1 MKRRRNGRSIDDMK
15 APSKGRTQR
24 ARFSLGVDIGGTFT
38 DFALMNTI
46 SGEVH
51 AAKVLTNYKD
61 LTHAV
66 LDGVH
71 QLSSRIPESGAAIER
86 VIHGT
91 TLATNALIQRKG
103 GKTALLVTL
112 GFRDILELGRESRFD
127 IYDINIEMPAAL
139 VPRKHVFEIEERIDH
154 TGEVVV
160 PFAIDQVKKVV
171 AQIKVQG
178 IDAVAVCLLHA
189 FKNPLHERQLAALIE
204 RELPGVPVSLS
215 SDVIPDIREY
225 ERASTTA
232 ANAYVQPAIRGY
244 LDRLAEGL
252 KREGVTAPLSIM
264 TSDGGIISCET
275 ANRYPVRL
283 IESGPAGGAMAA
295 AFFAAGTGIEKAIA
309 LDMGGT
315 TAKVCVIDEGKPEQS
330 TEFEIDRVF
339 RFAKGS
345 GLPLKIPV
353 IEMIEL
359 GAGGGSIAGVNKL
372 GLLKVGPE
380 SAGSDPGP
388 ACYGLGGDMPTVTD
402 ADLFLGYLDPK
413 YFLGGQMPLD
423 RDAAARAIDEHTAK
437 PLGVSVLR
445 AAWGVHEIVNENM
458 ARAAKVH
465 CLERG
470 KDSREYTL
478 IAYGGAGPVHA
489 YRVAKV
495 LGIRTIFYPLRAGV
509 MSAFGFLVTA
519 PSFEMIRADLA
530 PVESADPVHITAF
543 LREMEAEGKAL
554 VSTCGVVTSKL
565 STVIEANMRFSGQS
579 FELSVPVK
587 GALSKN
593 ELAKTKQRFFDL
605 YEARYHRL
613 NRDVPVEIVS
623 WRVIVKGPTPRV
635 TIDTMRDAAGG
646 HKGKALKG
654 HRKVFMP
661 EAGSFLN
668 CPIYDR
674 YALSEGARLQ
684 GPAVIEEHE
693 STVVVGPD
701 AAIKVDKNCNLWVR
715 LSDRK
720 PKKRRGH

>member
-1 MKRRRNGRSIDDMK
+1 MKKIRKQAVSR
-15 APSKGRTQR
+15 R
-24 ARFSLGVDIGGTFT
+24 ARYALGVDIGGTFT
-38 DFALMNTI
+38 DFALMNTV

-61 LTHAV
+61 LTRAV
-66 LDGVH
+66 LDGVR
-71 QLSSRIPESGAAIER
+71 QLAAGIPGSPAAIER

-103 GKTALLVTL
+103 GTTALLVTR
-112 GFRDILELGRESRFD
+112 GFRDVLELGRESRFD
-127 IYDINIEMPAAL
+127 IYDINIELPAAL
-139 VPRKHVFEIEERIDH
+139 VPRKLVFEINERIDH
-154 TGEVVV
+154 TGKVAV
-160 PFAIDQVKKVV
+160 PLALEQAELVIAELKKQGVDAI
-171 AQIKVQG
+171 
-178 IDAVAVCLLHA
+178 AVCLLHA
-189 FKNPLHERQLAALIE
+189 FKSPQHERALAALIE
-204 RELPGVPVSLS
+204 RELPRVPLSLS
-215 SDVIPDIREY
+215 SDVMPDIREY

-244 LDRLAEGL
+244 LDHLAAGL
-252 KREGVTAPLSIM
+252 KSEGIAAPLSIM
-264 TSDGGIISCET
+264 TSDGGIVSCET

-283 IESGPAGGAMAA
+283 IESGPAGGAMASAFYADA
-295 AFFAAGTGIEKAIA
+295 ADMPKVIA

-315 TAKVCVIDEGKPEQS
+315 TAKVCVIDDGKPEQS
-330 TEFEIDRVF
+330 TEFEVDRVF

-353 IEMIEL
+353 IEMIEI
-359 GAGGGSIAGVNKL
+359 GAGGGSIAGVSKL
-372 GLLKVGPE
+372 GLLKVGPG

-388 ACYGLGGDMPTVTD
+388 ACYGLGGNMPTVTD

-423 RDAAARAIDEHTAK
+423 REAAARALDEHAAK

-470 KDSREYTL
+470 KDAREYTL

-489 YRVAKV
+489 YRVAKI
-495 LGIRTIFYPLRAGV
+495 LGIKTIFYPLRAGV

-530 PVESADPVHITAF
+530 PVESADAARINTF
-543 LREMEAEGKAL
+543 LREMENSGKAL
-554 VSTCGVVTSKL
+554 VATCGIAKSKL
-565 STVIEANMRFSGQS
+565 STVVEANMRFAGQS
-579 FELSVPVK
+579 FELSVPIK
-587 GALSKN
+587 GVLGKH
-593 ELAKTKQRFFDL
+593 ELGRARQRFFDL
-605 YEARYHRL
+605 YKARYHRL

-623 WRVIVKGPTPRV
+623 WQVIVKGPTPTV
-635 TIDTMRDAAGG
+635 KLDTVHEPATGAR
-646 HKGKALKG
+646 ALKG

-661 EAGSFLN
+661 EAGKFVN

-674 YALSEGARLQ
+674 YSLAARARLR

-693 STVVVGPD
+693 STVVLGPD
-701 AAIKVDKNCNLWVR
+701 ATIEVDQHCNLHVR
-715 LSDRK
+715 LGGAK
-720 PKKRRGH
+720 PTVRRGR

>member
-1 MKRRRNGRSIDDMK
+1 MKKIRKQAVSR
-15 APSKGRTQR
+15 R
-24 ARFSLGVDIGGTFT
+24 ARYALGVDIGGTFT
-38 DFALMNTI
+38 DFALMNTA

-61 LTHAV
+61 LTRAV
-66 LDGVH
+66 LDGVR
-71 QLSSRIPESGAAIER
+71 QLAAGIPGSPAAIER

-103 GKTALLVTL
+103 GRTALLVTR
-112 GFRDILELGRESRFD
+112 GFRDVLELGRESRFD
-127 IYDINIEMPAAL
+127 IYDINIELPAAL
-139 VPRKHVFEIEERIDH
+139 VPRKLVFEIDERIDH
-154 TGEVVV
+154 TGKVAV
-160 PFAIDQVKKVV
+160 PLALEQAELVIAELKKQGVDAI
-171 AQIKVQG
+171 
-178 IDAVAVCLLHA
+178 AVCLLHA
-189 FKNPLHERQLAALIE
+189 FKSPQHERALAALIE
-204 RELPGVPVSLS
+204 RELPRVPLSLS
-215 SDVIPDIREY
+215 SDVMPDIREY

-244 LDRLAEGL
+244 LDHLAAGL
-252 KREGVTAPLSIM
+252 KSEGIAAPLSIM
-264 TSDGGIISCET
+264 TSDGGIVSCET

-283 IESGPAGGAMAA
+283 IESGPAGGAMASAFYADA
-295 AFFAAGTGIEKAIA
+295 ADMPKVIA

-315 TAKVCVIDEGKPEQS
+315 TAKVCVIDDGKPEQS
-330 TEFEIDRVF
+330 TEFEVDRVF

-353 IEMIEL
+353 IEMIEI
-359 GAGGGSIAGVNKL
+359 GAGGGSIAGVSKL
-372 GLLKVGPE
+372 GLLKVGPG

-388 ACYGLGGDMPTVTD
+388 ACYALGGNMPTVTD

-423 RDAAARAIDEHTAK
+423 REAAARALDEHAAK

-470 KDSREYTL
+470 KDAREYTL

-489 YRVAKV
+489 YRVAKI
-495 LGIRTIFYPLRAGV
+495 LGIKTIFYPLRAGV

-530 PVESADPVHITAF
+530 PVESADAARINTF
-543 LREMEAEGKAL
+543 LREMENSGKAL
-554 VSTCGVVTSKL
+554 VATCGIAKSKL
-565 STVIEANMRFSGQS
+565 STVVEANMRFAGQS
-579 FELSVPVK
+579 FELSVPIK
-587 GALSKN
+587 GVLGKH
-593 ELAKTKQRFFDL
+593 ELGRARQRFFDL
-605 YEARYHRL
+605 YKARYHRL

-623 WRVIVKGPTPRV
+623 WRVIVKGPTPTV
-635 TIDTMRDAAGG
+635 KLDTVHEPVAGA
-646 HKGKALKG
+646 KALKG

-661 EAGSFLN
+661 EAGKFVN

-674 YALSEGARLQ
+674 YSLAAGARLK

-693 STVVVGPD
+693 STVVLGPD
-701 AAIKVDKNCNLWVR
+701 AAIDVDRHCNLRVKLGR
-715 LSDRK
+715 GK
-720 PKKRRGH
+720 PAVRRG

>member
-1 MKRRRNGRSIDDMK
+1 MK
-15 APSKGRTQR
+15 ASSRGKSPR

-38 DFALMNTI
+38 DFALMNTV

-61 LTHAV
+61 LTQAV

-71 QLSSRIPESGAAIER
+71 QLSTRIPETRASIER

-103 GKTALLVTL
+103 ARTALLVTL

-154 TGEVVV
+154 TGKVAV
-160 PFAIDQVKKVV
+160 PLVIDQIKTVI
-171 AQIKVQG
+171 AQIKAQG
-178 IDAVAVCLLHA
+178 IDALAVCLLHA
-189 FKNPLHERQLAALIE
+189 FKNPVHERQLAALIE
-204 RELPGVPVSLS
+204 RELPGIPISLS
-215 SDVIPDIREY
+215 SDVMPDIREY

-244 LDRLAEGL
+244 LERLAEGL
-252 KREGVTAPLSIM
+252 QREGVTAPLSIM
-264 TSDGGIISCET
+264 TSDGGIVSCET
-275 ANRYPVRL
+275 ATRYPVRL
-283 IESGPAGGAMAA
+283 IESGPAGGAMAS
-295 AFFAAGTGIEKAIA
+295 AFFAAATGIQKAIA

-330 TEFEIDRVF
+330 TEFEVDRVF

-380 SAGSDPGP
+380 SAGSEPGP
-388 ACYGLGGDMPTVTD
+388 ACYGLGGAAPTVTD
-402 ADLFLGYLDPK
+402 ADLYLGYLDPK
-413 YFLGGQMPLD
+413 YFLGGQMALD
-423 RDAAARAIDEHTAK
+423 RDAAARAIDEHVAK

-470 KDSREYTL
+470 KDAREYTL

-495 LGIRTIFYPLRAGV
+495 MGIGTIFYPLRAGV

-530 PVESADPVHITAF
+530 PVESADSVRITAF

-554 VSTCGVVTSKL
+554 VSTCGVAPSKL

-579 FELSVPVK
+579 FELSVPVN
-587 GALSKN
+587 GALGKH
-593 ELAKTKQRFFDL
+593 ELARTKQRFFDL

-623 WRVIVKGPTPRV
+623 WRVIVKGPTPSV
-635 TIDTMRDAAGG
+635 TLDSVRDAPHG
-646 HKGKALKG
+646 HKVKALKG

-674 YALSEGARLQ
+674 YALSEGARLR

-693 STVVVGPD
+693 STVVIGPG
-701 AAIKVDKNCNLWVR
+701 AAIEVDKHCNLWVK
-715 LSDRK
+715 LAERK
-720 PKKRRGH
+720 SKAR

>member
-1 MKRRRNGRSIDDMK
+1 MKIRQQRATR
-15 APSKGRTQR
+15 R
-24 ARFSLGVDIGGTFT
+24 ARFALGVDIGGTFT
-38 DFALMNTI
+38 DFALMNTS

-61 LTHAV
+61 LTQAV
-66 LDGVH
+66 LDGVR
-71 QLSSRIPESGAAIER
+71 QLAASIPGSPAAIER

-103 GKTALLVTL
+103 GRTALLVTR
-112 GFRDILELGRESRFD
+112 GFRDVLEMGRESRFD
-127 IYDINIEMPAAL
+127 IYDINLELPAAL
-139 VPRKHVFEIEERIDH
+139 VPRKHVFEIDERIDY
-154 TGEVVV
+154 TGKVAVPLALAQAREVI
-160 PFAIDQVKKVV
+160 AEIKK
-171 AQIKVQG
+171 QG
-178 IDAVAVCLLHA
+178 VDAVAICLLHA
-189 FKNPLHERQLAALIE
+189 FRNPQHERALAALIK
-204 RELPGVPVSLS
+204 RELPRVPISLS
-215 SDVIPDIREY
+215 SDVMPDIREY

-244 LDRLAEGL
+244 LDRLAAGL
-252 KREGVTAPLSIM
+252 KGEGISAPLSIM
-264 TSDGGIISCET
+264 TSDGGIVSCET

-283 IESGPAGGAMAA
+283 IESGPAGGAMASAFYA
-295 AFFAAGTGIEKAIA
+295 AAAGMDKVIA

-330 TEFEIDRVF
+330 TEFEVDRVF

-353 IEMIEL
+353 IEMIEI
-359 GAGGGSIAGVNKL
+359 GAGGGSIAGVSKL
-372 GLLKVGPE
+372 GLLKVGPG

-388 ACYGLGGDMPTVTD
+388 ACYGLGGAAPTVTD
-402 ADLFLGYLDPK
+402 ADLFLGYLDPQ

-423 RDAAARAIDEHTAK
+423 REAAARAIDEHAAK

-470 KDSREYTL
+470 KDPREYTL

-489 YRVAKV
+489 YRVAKI
-495 LGIRTIFYPLRAGV
+495 LGIKTIFYPLRAGV

-530 PVESADPVHITAF
+530 PLESADAVRINAF
-543 LREMEAEGKAL
+543 LREMEAAGKAL
-554 VSTCGVVTSKL
+554 VATCGVAMAKL
-565 STVIEANMRFSGQS
+565 STVIEANMRFAGQS
-579 FELSVPVK
+579 FELSVPIK
-587 GALSKN
+587 GALGKR
-593 ELAKTKQRFFDL
+593 ELVKAKQRFFDL
-605 YEARYHRL
+605 YKARYHRL

-623 WRVIVKGPTPRV
+623 WRVIVKGPAPKVKMDTVHKPDGGARV
-635 TIDTMRDAAGG
+635 T
-646 HKGKALKG
+646 ALKG

-661 EAGSFLN
+661 EAGAFVN

-674 YALSEGARLQ
+674 YALRAGARLM

-693 STVVVGPD
+693 STVVLGPD
-701 AAIKVDKNCNLWVR
+701 AAIEVDQYCNLRVR
-715 LSDRK
+715 LAGGK
-720 PKKRRGH
+720 HKARRVC

>member
-1 MKRRRNGRSIDDMK
+1 MKKIRRQAVSR
-15 APSKGRTQR
+15 R
-24 ARFSLGVDIGGTFT
+24 ARYALGVDIGGTFT
-38 DFALMNTI
+38 DFALMNTA

-61 LTHAV
+61 LTRAV
-66 LDGVH
+66 LDGVR
-71 QLSSRIPESGAAIER
+71 QLAAGIPGSPAAIER

-103 GKTALLVTL
+103 GRTALLVTR
-112 GFRDILELGRESRFD
+112 GFRDVLELGRESRFD
-127 IYDINIEMPAAL
+127 IYDINIELPAAL
-139 VPRKHVFEIEERIDH
+139 VPRKLVFEIDERIDH
-154 TGEVVV
+154 TGKVAV
-160 PFAIDQVKKVV
+160 PLALEQAELVIAELKKQGVDAI
-171 AQIKVQG
+171 
-178 IDAVAVCLLHA
+178 AVCLLHA
-189 FKNPLHERQLAALIE
+189 FKSPQHERALAALIE
-204 RELPGVPVSLS
+204 RELPRVPLSLS
-215 SDVIPDIREY
+215 SDVMPDIREY

-244 LDRLAEGL
+244 LDHLAAGL
-252 KREGVTAPLSIM
+252 KSEGIAAPLSIM
-264 TSDGGIISCET
+264 TSDGGIVSCET

-283 IESGPAGGAMAA
+283 IESGPAGGAMASAFYADA
-295 AFFAAGTGIEKAIA
+295 ADMPKVIA

-315 TAKVCVIDEGKPEQS
+315 TAKVCVIDDGKPEQS
-330 TEFEIDRVF
+330 TEFEVDRVF

-353 IEMIEL
+353 IEMIEI
-359 GAGGGSIAGVNKL
+359 GAGGGSIAGVSKL
-372 GLLKVGPE
+372 GLLKVGPG

-388 ACYGLGGDMPTVTD
+388 ACYALGGNMPTVTD

-423 RDAAARAIDEHTAK
+423 REAAARALDEHAAK

-470 KDSREYTL
+470 KDAREYTL

-489 YRVAKV
+489 YRVAKI
-495 LGIRTIFYPLRAGV
+495 LGIKTIFYPLRAGV

-530 PVESADPVHITAF
+530 PVESADAARINTF
-543 LREMEAEGKAL
+543 LREMENSGKAL
-554 VSTCGVVTSKL
+554 VATCGVAKSLL
-565 STVIEANMRFSGQS
+565 STVVEANMRFAGQS
-579 FELSVPVK
+579 FELSVPIK
-587 GALSKN
+587 GVLSKH
-593 ELAKTKQRFFDL
+593 ELGRARQRFFDL
-605 YEARYHRL
+605 YKARYHRL

-623 WRVIVKGPTPRV
+623 WRVIVKGPTPTV
-635 TIDTMRDAAGG
+635 KLDTVHEPVAGA
-646 HKGKALKG
+646 KALKG

-661 EAGSFLN
+661 EAGKFVN

-674 YALSEGARLQ
+674 YSLAAGARLK

-693 STVVVGPD
+693 STVVLGPD
-701 AAIKVDKNCNLWVR
+701 AAIDVDRHCNLRVKLGR
-715 LSDRK
+715 GK
-720 PKKRRGH
+720 PAVRRG

>member
-1 MKRRRNGRSIDDMK
+1 MK
-15 APSKGRTQR
+15 

-38 DFALMNTI
+38 DFALMNTV

-51 AAKVLTNYKD
+51 AAKVLTSHKD
-61 LTHAV
+61 LTQGV
-66 LDGVH
+66 LDGVR
-71 QLSSRIPESGAAIER
+71 QLAVKIPELGAAIER

-91 TLATNALIQRKG
+91 TLATNALIERKG

-112 GFRDILELGRESRFD
+112 GFRDVLELGRESRFD
-127 IYDINIEMPAAL
+127 IYDINIELPVPL

-154 TGEVVV
+154 TGKVTV
-160 PFAIDQVKKVV
+160 PLVIDQVKQVL
-171 AQIKVQG
+171 AQIKGQG

-189 FKNPLHERQLAALIE
+189 YKNPRHERQLAALLE
-204 RELPGVPVSLS
+204 RELPRVPVSLS
-215 SDVIPDIREY
+215 SDVMPDIREY

-244 LDRLAEGL
+244 LDRLADGL
-252 KREGVTAPLSIM
+252 KRVGVAAPLSIM
-264 TSDGGIISCET
+264 TSDGGIVSCET

-283 IESGPAGGAMAA
+283 IESGPAGGAMAS
-295 AFFAAGTGIEKAIA
+295 AFFATATGIEKAIA

-315 TAKVCVIDEGKPEQS
+315 TAKVCVIDDGKPEQS
-330 TEFEIDRVF
+330 TEFEVDRVF

-388 ACYGLGGDMPTVTD
+388 ACYGLGGAAPTVTD
-402 ADLFLGYLDPK
+402 ADLFLGYLDPD
-413 YFLGGQMPLD
+413 YFLGGQMALD
-423 RDAAARAIDEHTAK
+423 RAAAARAIDAQVAG

-470 KDSREYTL
+470 KDAREYTL

-509 MSAFGFLVTA
+509 MSAIGFLVTA

-530 PVESADPVHITAF
+530 PVESADAARITAF

-554 VSTCGVVTSKL
+554 VSTCGVVAAKL

-579 FELSVPVK
+579 FELSVPLK
-587 GALSKN
+587 GALSKH
-593 ELAKTKQRFFDL
+593 ELARIKQRFFDL

-623 WRVIVKGPTPRV
+623 WRVIIKGPSPQVSIATV
-635 TIDTMRDAAGG
+635 ADAAR
-646 HKGKALKG
+646 GKQALKG

-661 EAGSFLN
+661 EAGSFVN

-674 YALSEGARLQ
+674 YALGEGARLH

-701 AAIKVDKNCNLWVR
+701 AEITVDRGCNLWVR
-715 LSDRK
+715 RLGVKQKKLRK
-720 PKKRRGH
+720 KAARA

>member
-1 MKRRRNGRSIDDMK
+1 MH
-15 APSKGRTQR
+15 R
-24 ARFSLGVDIGGTFT
+24 ARFSLGIDIGGTFT
-38 DFALMNTI
+38 DFALINSA

-51 AAKVLTNYKD
+51 AAKVLTHYKD
-61 LTHAV
+61 LAQGV
-66 LDGVH
+66 LDGVRQLASKIP
-71 QLSSRIPESGAAIER
+71 QLSAAIER

-154 TGEVVV
+154 TGEVAV
-160 PFAIDQVKKVV
+160 PFAIDQVKKVI

-204 RELPGVPVSLS
+204 RELPRVPISLS
-215 SDVIPDIREY
+215 SDVMPDIREY

-283 IESGPAGGAMAA
+283 IESGPAGGAMAS
-295 AFFAAGTGIEKAIA
+295 AFFAAETGIEKAIA

-345 GLPLKIPV
+345 GLPLRVPV

-388 ACYGLGGDMPTVTD
+388 ACYGLGGDAPTVTD
-402 ADLFLGYLDPK
+402 ADLFLGYLDAN
-413 YFLGGQMPLD
+413 YFLGGRMSLD
-423 RDAAARAIDEHTAK
+423 RDAAVRVIADRVAA

-470 KDSREYTL
+470 KDPREYTL

-495 LGIRTIFYPLRAGV
+495 LGIRTVFYPLRAGV

-519 PSFEMIRADLA
+519 PAFEMIRADLA
-530 PVESADPVHITAF
+530 PIESAEPVRIAQF
-543 LREMEAEGKAL
+543 LREMEAEGQAL
-554 VSTCGVVTSKL
+554 VSTCGVALAKL
-565 STVIEANMRFSGQS
+565 STVIEANVRFSGQS

-587 GALSKN
+587 TPLNKK
-593 ELAKTKQRFFDL
+593 ELTRIKQRFFDL
-605 YEARYHRL
+605 YEARYHRF
-613 NRDVPVEIVS
+613 NADVPVEIVS
-623 WRVIVKGPTPRV
+623 WRVVIKGPAPKVSISTKRHS
-635 TIDTMRDAAGG
+635 TRGS
-646 HKGKALKG
+646 KALKG

-661 EAGSFLN
+661 EAGSFVN
-668 CPIYDR
+668 CAIFDR
-674 YALSEGARLQ
+674 YALREGDRLR

-701 AAIKVDKNCNLWVR
+701 AAITVDKSCNLWVR
-715 LSDRK
+715 RLGVKQKKVRK
-720 PKKRRGH
+720 KAARA

>member
-1 MKRRRNGRSIDDMK
+1 MKTSKNTSTRRTRY
-15 APSKGRTQR
+15 A
-24 ARFSLGVDIGGTFT
+24 LGVDIGGTFT
-38 DFALMNTI
+38 DFALMNLQ

-51 AAKVLTNYKD
+51 AAKVLTNYQD
-61 LTHAV
+61 LARGV
-66 LDGVH
+66 LDGVR
-71 QLSSRIPESGAAIER
+71 QLASRVPDSTAAIER

-103 GKTALLVTL
+103 GKTALLVTR
-112 GFRDILELGRESRFD
+112 GFRDVLALGRESRFD
-127 IYDINIEMPAAL
+127 IYDINIELPAAL
-139 VPRKHVFEIEERIDH
+139 VPRKHVYEIEERIDH
-154 TGEVVV
+154 TGKVTV
-160 PFAIDQVKKVV
+160 PLAAEQAGKVI
-171 AQIKVQG
+171 AQLKTQNIE
-178 IDAVAVCLLHA
+178 AVAVCLLHA
-189 FKNPLHERQLAALIE
+189 FKNPQHERALAALFE
-204 RELPGVPVSLS
+204 RELPHVPLSLS
-215 SDVIPDIREY
+215 SDVMPDIREY

-244 LDRLAEGL
+244 LDRLAQEL
-252 KREGVTAPLSIM
+252 KRAGIAAPLSIM
-264 TSDGGIISCET
+264 TSDGGIVSCET

-283 IESGPAGGAMAA
+283 IESGPAGGAMAS
-295 AFFAAGTGIEKAIA
+295 AFFAQETGIAKAIA

-315 TAKVCVIDEGKPEQS
+315 TAKVCVIDEGKPEHS

-353 IEMIEL
+353 IEMIEI

-372 GLLKVGPE
+372 GLLNVGPG

-388 ACYGLGGDMPTVTD
+388 ACYGLGGAAPTVTD

-423 RDAAARAIDEHTAK
+423 RDAAAHAIEKHLAA
-437 PLGVSVLR
+437 PLGLSALR

-470 KDSREYTL
+470 KDPREYTL

-489 YRVAKV
+489 FRVAKA

-530 PVESADPVHITAF
+530 PVESADPVRINAF
-543 LREMEAEGKAL
+543 LREMETEGQAL
-554 VSTCGVVTSKL
+554 VATCGIAKSKL
-565 STVIEANMRFSGQS
+565 RTVIEANMRFAGQS

-587 GALSKN
+587 ATLNKK
-593 ELAKTKQRFFDL
+593 ELAKARQRFFEL

-623 WRVIVKGPTPRV
+623 WRVIIEGPAPKV
-635 TIDTMRDAAGG
+635 NIDAVRNSGDGRKT
-646 HKGKALKG
+646 KPLKG

-661 EAGSFLN
+661 EAGAFVN

-674 YALSEGARLQ
+674 YALNEGARLG

-701 AAIKVDKNCNLWVR
+701 ASIEVDKHCNLWVR
-715 LSDRK
+715 LAARK
-720 PKKRRGH
+720 PVKRRAG

>member
-1 MKRRRNGRSIDDMK
+1 MNKRRHTSRKLRTAK
-15 APSKGRTQR
+15 APGKVAPRR

-38 DFALMNTI
+38 DFALMNTA

-51 AAKVLTNYKD
+51 VAKVLTNYQD
-61 LTHAV
+61 LTQAV
-66 LDGVH
+66 LDGVR
-71 QLSSRIPESGAAIER
+71 QLAAKIPELGTAIER

-91 TLATNALIQRKG
+91 TLATNALIERKG
-103 GKTALLVTL
+103 GNTALLVTR
-112 GFRDILELGRESRFD
+112 GFRDTLELGRESRFD

-139 VPRKHVFEIEERIDH
+139 VPRKHVFEIDERIDH
-154 TGEVVV
+154 TGSVAV
-160 PFAIDQVKKVV
+160 PLAIDQAQEMI
-171 AQIKVQG
+171 AQIKAQG
-178 IDAVAVCLLHA
+178 IAAIAVCLLHA
-189 FKNPLHERQLAALIE
+189 FRNPAHERQLAALIE
-204 RELPGVPVSLS
+204 RALPGVPVSLS
-215 SDVIPDIREY
+215 SDVMPDIREY

-252 KREGVTAPLSIM
+252 KREGLTAPLSIM
-264 TSDGGIISCET
+264 TSDGGIVSCET

-283 IESGPAGGAMAA
+283 IESGPAGGAMAS
-295 AFFAAGTGIEKAIA
+295 AFFAAGLGMQKAIA

-315 TAKVCVIDEGKPEQS
+315 TAKVCVIDDGKPEHS
-330 TEFEIDRVF
+330 TEFEVDRVF

-388 ACYGLGGDMPTVTD
+388 ACYGLGGTAPTVTD

-423 RDAAARAIDEHTAK
+423 REAAARAIDRHLAS
-437 PLGVSVLR
+437 PLGVSALR

-470 KDSREYTL
+470 KDPREYTL

-495 LGIRTIFYPLRAGV
+495 LGIKTVFYPLRAGV

-519 PSFEMIRADLA
+519 PSFEIIRADLTA
-530 PVESADPVHITAF
+530 LEAADAVRITAF
-543 LREMEAEGKAL
+543 LREMEAEAKAL
-554 VSTCGVVTSKL
+554 VATCGVAASDL
-565 STVIEANMRFSGQS
+565 GTVIEANMRFAGQS

-587 GALSKN
+587 RALSKE
-593 ELAKTKQRFFDL
+593 ELARTKQRFFDL

-613 NRDVPVEIVS
+613 NREVPVEIVS
-623 WRVIVKGPTPRV
+623 WRVIVKGPTPKVRM
-635 TIDTMRDAAGG
+635 DTVRNAAGG
-646 HKGKALKG
+646 GKVKALKG

-661 EAGSFLN
+661 ETGAFLN

-674 YALSEGARLQ
+674 YALTEGVRLR

-701 AAIKVDKNCNLWVR
+701 AAIEVDRYCNLWVR
-715 LSDRK
+715 LA
-720 PKKRRGH
+720 

>member
-1 MKRRRNGRSIDDMK
+1 MKKIRRQAVSR
-15 APSKGRTQR
+15 R
-24 ARFSLGVDIGGTFT
+24 ARYALGVDIGGTFT
-38 DFALMNTI
+38 DFALMNTA

-61 LTHAV
+61 LTRAV
-66 LDGVH
+66 LDGVR
-71 QLSSRIPESGAAIER
+71 QLAAGIPGSPAAIER

-103 GKTALLVTL
+103 GRTALLVTR
-112 GFRDILELGRESRFD
+112 GFRDVLELGRESRFD
-127 IYDINIEMPAAL
+127 IYDINIELPAAL
-139 VPRKHVFEIEERIDH
+139 VPRKLVFEIDERIDH
-154 TGEVVV
+154 TGKVAV
-160 PFAIDQVKKVV
+160 PLALEQAELVIAELKKQGVDAI
-171 AQIKVQG
+171 
-178 IDAVAVCLLHA
+178 AVCLLHA
-189 FKNPLHERQLAALIE
+189 FKSPQHERALAALIE
-204 RELPGVPVSLS
+204 RELPRVPLSLS
-215 SDVIPDIREY
+215 SDVMPDIREY

-244 LDRLAEGL
+244 LDHLAAGL
-252 KREGVTAPLSIM
+252 KSEGIAAPLSIM
-264 TSDGGIISCET
+264 TSDGGIVSCET

-283 IESGPAGGAMAA
+283 IESGPAGGAMASAFYADA
-295 AFFAAGTGIEKAIA
+295 ADMPKVIA

-315 TAKVCVIDEGKPEQS
+315 TAKVCVIDDGKPEQS
-330 TEFEIDRVF
+330 TEFEVDRVF

-353 IEMIEL
+353 IEMIEI
-359 GAGGGSIAGVNKL
+359 GAGGGSIAGVSKL
-372 GLLKVGPE
+372 GLLKVGPG

-388 ACYGLGGDMPTVTD
+388 ACYGLGGNMPTVTD

-423 RDAAARAIDEHTAK
+423 REAAARALDEHAAK

-470 KDSREYTL
+470 KDAREYTL

-489 YRVAKV
+489 YRVAKI
-495 LGIRTIFYPLRAGV
+495 LGIKTIFYPLRAGV

-530 PVESADPVHITAF
+530 PVESADASRINTF
-543 LREMEAEGKAL
+543 LREMENSGKAL
-554 VSTCGVVTSKL
+554 VATCGIAKSKL
-565 STVIEANMRFSGQS
+565 STVVEANMRFAGQS
-579 FELSVPVK
+579 FELSVPIK
-587 GALSKN
+587 GVLGKH
-593 ELAKTKQRFFDL
+593 ELGRARQRFFDL
-605 YEARYHRL
+605 YKARYHRL

-623 WRVIVKGPTPRV
+623 WQVIVKGPTPTV
-635 TIDTMRDAAGG
+635 KLDTVHEPATGAR
-646 HKGKALKG
+646 ALKG

-661 EAGSFLN
+661 EAGKFVN

-674 YALSEGARLQ
+674 YSLAARARLR

-693 STVVVGPD
+693 STVVLGPD
-701 AAIKVDKNCNLWVR
+701 ATIEVDQHCNLHVR
-715 LSDRK
+715 LGGAK
-720 PKKRRGH
+720 PTVRRGR